1 MSGGDQVR
9 IRARRFYL
17 NRIAIELFRRDCG
30 VKLLSRLFSALM
42 ELTQEINSDRPMIQS
57 YDASGVT
64 ISGRLFA
71 ESFILMPRDTDPQ
84 IWAIEKFQ
92 DISTDV
98 LDALFCTSWDALLL
112 GTGSEHHLPGPDLL
126 KLMARR
132 NRTIDFMPSRS
143 ACATFNLLSMDHREV
158 ATAIILPL
166 GH

>member
-1 MSGGDQVR
+1 
-9 IRARRFYL
+9 
-17 NRIAIELFRRDCG
+17 
-30 VKLLSRLFSALM
+30 M

-64 ISGRLFA
+64 VSGRLFA
-71 ESFILMPRDTDPQ
+71 ESFILMPHDTYPQ

-98 LDALFCTSWDALLL
+98 LDALFCTPWEALLL

-143 ACATFNLLSMDHREV
+143 ACATFNLLSMDRREV
-158 ATAIILPL
+158 ATAVILPL